1 MKVKNLKGTRD
12 FYPELQRELDYIF
25 GVWRKVCVAYG
36 YEAFDGPLLEPTDL
50 WTLKSGNE
58 IPDQMYSFTDKGGR
72 KVAIRPE
79 LTPTLARMVAQKQK
93 ELVKPIKWFS
103 IPRCWRYERPQSGR
117 LREFF
122 QLNVDCL
129 GTDSMKADAEVIAT
143 AVSMM
148 EEFGLTSKDVY
159 VRLCNRKLLED
170 LFLKVVDKKKLSDLM
185 RLVDKMDKL
194 KPKDFDLSL
203 KYLGVKPAA
212 VKKIV
217 KISSLDDINVKKLS
231 ERGKEGYDELKELVG
246 YLNSY
251 GMKKYVKLDFSISR
265 GLDYYTSTVFE
276 IFDATKEFRA
286 VAGGGRYDDLVSD
299 FGGEKCP
306 GVGYGM
312 GDVVLSLFL
321 KKKGKMP
328 QLVKGVD
335 YYVVTIGNV
344 YKQALKLVA
353 KLRADGKSV
362 EIAVS
367 EMNAS
372 KQLKYAQRIGAKNLL
387 FVGKDELKAK
397 KFKVKNVKTGKEKL
411 VSF

>member
-1 MKVKNLKGTRD
+1 
-12 FYPELQRELDYIF
+12 
-25 GVWRKVCVAYG
+25 
-36 YEAFDGPLLEPTDL
+36 
-50 WTLKSGNE
+50 
-58 IPDQMYSFTDKGGR
+58 
-72 KVAIRPE
+72 
-79 LTPTLARMVAQKQK
+79 
-93 ELVKPIKWFS
+93 
-103 IPRCWRYERPQSGR
+103 
-117 LREFF
+117 
-122 QLNVDCL
+122 
-129 GTDSMKADAEVIAT
+129 MKADAEVIAT

-299 FGGEKCP
+299 F
-306 GVGYGM
+306 
-312 GDVVLSLFL
+312 
-321 KKKGKMP
+321 
-328 QLVKGVD
+328 
-335 YYVVTIGNV
+335 
-344 YKQALKLVA
+344 
-353 KLRADGKSV
+353 
-362 EIAVS
+362 
-367 EMNAS
+367 
-372 KQLKYAQRIGAKNLL
+372 
-387 FVGKDELKAK
+387 
-397 KFKVKNVKTGKEKL
+397 
-411 VSF
+411 